1 MCLSIHVCNNQEAC
15 GFRTQK
21 QAALSSAI
29 STYYNRFREKMSETT
44 SLKKGSIV
52 ILARLNKCFLIFR
65 NWNKQRLR
73 YEEVIRVDSRVRLS
87 REEDMAKIKRMN
99 RILKIFFL
107 IFVGRVNSQG
117 KNSILFFLIG
127 KKIVGKDLNRSKS
140 LFNSFPGT
148 LL

>member
-1 MCLSIHVCNNQEAC
+1 MCLSIQVSNNQEAC

-29 STYYNRFREKMSETT
+29 STYYNCFREKMSETT

-52 ILARLNKCFLIFR
+52 FLALLNKCFLIFR

-73 YEEVIRVDSRVRLS
+73 YEEVIRVDSQGFS
-87 REEDMAKIKRMN
+87 WEEDMAKMKRMN
-99 RILKIFFL
+99 RVFKTFFL

-117 KNSILFFLIG
+117 KYGIWFFLCR
-127 KKIVGKDLNRSKS
+127 KRLESDRVL
-140 LFNSFPGT
+140 LFISGHSFINWR
-148 LL
+148 L